1 MREMQDFTSNG
12 ARATMYPHGK
22 KKTDKTLI
30 PASHHI
36 QKLMQDEL

>member
-1 MREMQDFTSNG
+1 MGLEPLCIHME
-12 ARATMYPHGK
+12 K